1 MSGRAVERLENSV
14 IEEIVV
20 TNTIP
25 FLHDSRR
32 FTVLSVAE
40 LLGKAVVHVHENI
53 SVSVL
58 FETV

>member
-1 MSGRAVERLENSV
+1 VERLEHSV

-25 FLHDSRR
+25 FLRESSK

-40 LLGKAVVHVHENI
+40 LLGKAVIHVHENI